1 MRECLDGTTTMA
13 SEGQKFVF
21 VMKFPNNIYRGEQI
35 VTNGERVRVAGVTA
49 QQTRSELGEFLRVQD
64 AIVYKRGCWVGS

>member
-1 MRECLDGTTTMA
+1 MA

-35 VTNGERVRVAGVTA
+35 VTNGERVRVAVVTA

-64 AIVYKRGCWVGS
+64 AIVEKRGCWVGS